1 MKWFLLLVLGAL
13 LVFLAYQLWMQ
24 FFVGQ

>member
-1 MKWFLLLVLGAL
+1 MKWFLLVLLGAL
-13 LVFLAYQLWMQ
+13 LVFLAYQLWQQ